1 MRLPA
6 QFEPLLGGVGSRAR
20 PFKRRGRLINPCS
33 TRSSSTGEILDHCL
47 KIADNL
53 WRNFLARAATMV
65 IRQGTRDDVPL
76 LAAVI
81 RAAFRDVGDRF
92 ALTAE
97 TCPTHPSNCAT
108 TWIEKALDK
117 GARYYLG
124 EEGGKACGCVAL
136 ERANPE
142 VCYLERLAV
151 LPQFRRKGFG
161 KALVDHLLEEARA
174 LGARR
179 VEIGIIAE
187 QGELRAWYERLGF
200 VPTKTARFD
209 HLPFRVLFMYR
220 PLGG

>member
-1 MRLPA
+1 
-6 QFEPLLGGVGSRAR
+6 
-20 PFKRRGRLINPCS
+20 
-33 TRSSSTGEILDHCL
+33 
-47 KIADNL
+47 
-53 WRNFLARAATMV
+53 MV

-81 RAAFRDVGDRF
+81 RAAFRDVADRF

-108 TWIEKALDK
+108 AWIGKALDK
-117 GARYYLG
+117 GARYYIG

-151 LPQFRRKGFG
+151 LPEFRRKGFG
-161 KALVDHLLEEARA
+161 KALVDHVLAEARA

-187 QGELRAWYERLGF
+187 QRELGAWYERLGF
-200 VPTKTARFD
+200 RPMKTARFD
-209 HLPFRVLFMYR
+209 HLPFPVLFMSR
-220 PLGG
+220 PVGG